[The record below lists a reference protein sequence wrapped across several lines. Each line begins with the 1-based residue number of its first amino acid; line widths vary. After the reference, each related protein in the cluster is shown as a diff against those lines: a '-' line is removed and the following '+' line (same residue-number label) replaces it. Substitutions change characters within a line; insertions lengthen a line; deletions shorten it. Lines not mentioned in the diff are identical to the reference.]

1 MIFLKLYYIIG
12 MSLVFHYNLSV
23 LYVQIIYA
31 GSLLGLTLW
40 KKDEEGSGDY
50 EKQCAFEKLADKLV
64 AYFSMIHVAVWV
76 IVAVMDR

>member
-1 MIFLKLYYIIG
+1 M
-12 MSLVFHYNLSV
+12 
-23 LYVQIIYA
+23 QIVYA

-50 EKQCAFEKLADKLV
+50 EKLCGFEKLADRLV
-64 AYFSMIHVAVWV
+64 AYFCMIHVAVWV